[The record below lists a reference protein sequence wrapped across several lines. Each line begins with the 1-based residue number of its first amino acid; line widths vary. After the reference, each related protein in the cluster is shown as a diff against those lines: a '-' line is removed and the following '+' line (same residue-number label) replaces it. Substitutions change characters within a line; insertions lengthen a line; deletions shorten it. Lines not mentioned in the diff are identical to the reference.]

1 MIALPRGALP
11 IRRLRLVSVA
21 QDIKARID
29 IVDLIGESVQLSK
42 SGSTF
47 KARCPF
53 HNERTPSFVVDPR
66 RQSWRCYGACSDGGD
81 VFAWIEKR
89 DNVDFRAALK
99 LLADRAGIRLQSA
112 NPERAARERLQR
124 RLIEAND
131 AALSWWRGLLDDSA
145 GEHAREY
152 IAARGISPESAAT
165 FEIGYADGADGDL
178 QRRLGALGFRTE
190 ELEQAGLVVITERGP
205 RDRFRDRLMFPIR
218 NSSGECVGFSGRAL
232 GDDPAKYVNT
242 PESPVFQKRALLYG
256 LHLARSAIREA
267 GFVVVVEGY
276 TDVVSARAHGSA
288 NVVAS
293 MGTALTESQVA
304 LIAPLASDVRFALD
318 ADAAGQA
325 ATRRGIDTVRHA
337 FDAEGFIRGQDRLS
351 ADIRIIQL
359 PQGRDPDELIREQP
373 DLWNRLV
380 ADAIPFL
387 DFLLAQASARHDL
400 SQPRGRADFADEL
413 APVVHQIRDEII
425 QTDYIHRIAALA
437 QVAPAA
443 IARRRPRQGAEPLPR
458 SGTRPDAQPRG
469 PERRDKIQTTLVAL
483 AAFSRPAA
491 QTLDGDAPGLID
503 DAEDRSIL
511 SAILAAE
518 PSADW
523 IAALPEPERAR
534 ADALKR
540 DAARSFAHLS
550 DEDATAAAAEI
561 TARIRELRSREH
573 LRLLSMQVAEFDRS
587 LPHGPVALAAVALDR
602 GDDAPLDPDLLPAA
616 DAVVQVR
623 DRAVALHASPNP
635 S

>member
-1 MIALPRGALP
+1 M
-11 IRRLRLVSVA
+11 SVA

-131 AALSWWRGLLDDSA
+131 AALSWWRGLLDDPA

-152 IAARGISPESAAT
+152 IAARGISPESAAA

-218 NSSGECVGFSGRAL
+218 NASGECVGFSGRAL

-267 GFVVVVEGY
+267 GFVIVVEGY

-380 ADAIPFL
+380 ADAVPFL

-443 IARRRPRQGAEPLPR
+443 IARRRPRQGAEPPSR
-458 SGTRPDAQPRG
+458 SATRPDAQPGG

-491 QTLDGDAPGLID
+491 QTLDGDATGLID

-523 IAALPEPERAR
+523 IDALPEPERAR
-534 ADALKR
+534 AAALKR

-550 DEDATAAAAEI
+550 DEDATAAATEI
-561 TARIRELRSREH
+561 ADRIRELRSREH
-573 LRLLSMQVAEFDRS
+573 LRLLSMQVAEFDRA
-587 LPHGPVALAAVALDR
+587 LPHGPVALAAAALDR

>member
-1 MIALPRGALP
+1 M
-11 IRRLRLVSVA
+11 SVA
-21 QDIKARID
+21 QDVKARID

-42 SGSTF
+42 SGRTF

-81 VFAWIEKR
+81 IFAWIEKR
-89 DNVDFRAALK
+89 ENIDFRAALK
-99 LLADRAGIRLQSA
+99 ILADRAGIRLEPA
-112 NPERAARERLQR
+112 NPERAARERQRR

-131 AALSWWRGLLDDSA
+131 AALAWWRALLDDSA
-145 GEHAREY
+145 GDHARDY
-152 IAARGISPESAAT
+152 IAARGISPESIAA
-165 FEIGYADGADGDL
+165 FELGYADGGDGDL
-178 QRRLGALGFRTE
+178 QRHLGSLGFRSE
-190 ELEQAGLVVITERGP
+190 ELERAGLIVITERGP

-218 NSSGECVGFSGRAL
+218 NTAGECVGFSGRTL
-232 GDDPAKYVNT
+232 GDDQAKYVNT
-242 PESPVFQKRALLYG
+242 PESPIFQKRALLYG
-256 LHLARSAIREA
+256 LNLARNAIREA

-276 TDVVSARAHGSA
+276 TDVISAHAHGSA
-288 NVVAS
+288 NIVAS
-293 MGTALTESQVA
+293 MGTALTDSQVA

-318 ADAAGQA
+318 PDAAGQA

-380 ADAIPFL
+380 AEAIPFL
-387 DFLLAQASARHDL
+387 DFLLAQAGERHDL

-425 QTDYIHRIAALA
+425 QTEYIHRVAALA
-437 QVAPAA
+437 QVAPDA
-443 IARRRPRQGAEPLPR
+443 IARRRPRHGAESSPAPR
-458 SGTRPDAQPRG
+458 TRTDAQPLS

-483 AAFSRPAA
+483 AAFSLSAA
-491 QTLDGDAPGLID
+491 RALDDDAPGLID

-518 PSADW
+518 PDADW
-523 IAALPEPERAR
+523 IAALPEAERGR
-534 ADALKR
+534 AAALKR
-540 DAARSFAHLS
+540 DAAGSFAHLN
-550 DEDATAAAAEI
+550 DEDAAAAVLE
-561 TARIRELRSREH
+561 TAGRIREIRSREH
-573 LRLLSMQVAEFDRS
+573 LRLLSMQVAEYDRS
-587 LPHGPVALAAVALDR
+587 LPHGPVALAAAALDR

-623 DRAVALHASPNP
+623 DRAVALHAAPNP